1 MITPLWFCLPSDQLV
16 LAFRSLFC
24 IDIGDRVLTR
34 VEMENERRIQET
46 YEQMT
51 AKERKRMENE
61 YREKSNELIRAW
73 KAKLEEEKLNLQKVH
88 FSFL

>member
-1 MITPLWFCLPSDQLV
+1 
-16 LAFRSLFC
+16 
-24 IDIGDRVLTR
+24 
-34 VEMENERRIQET
+34 MENERRIQET